1 MIHYVKQIPIEQ
13 NFSSVSKEIVI
24 GAGCFWGV
32 ERKFWDLPG
41 VLMTSVGYSGGDT
54 DNPTYEDVCYK
65 NTNHAEV
72 VKIIFNENEIGLEDI
87 LKVFWECHD
96 PTQGMR
102 QGNDIGT
109 QYRSVIYASDDYD
122 LDIAKKT
129 KDIYQKELVK
139 SGFKSNEVASITTEI
154 KLIDNYFLAEEYHQQ
169 YLAKNPNGYCG
180 IGGTG
185 CSFPNEY
192 FVYNTNLCH
201 LSSVG

>member
-1 MIHYVKQIPIEQ
+1 MIHYTKNISLESDVP
-13 NFSSVSKEIVI
+13 NNLKEIVL

-32 ERKFWDLPG
+32 EKKFWDLDG
-41 VLMTSVGYSGGDT
+41 VYLTSVGYSGGDT

-72 VKIIFNENEIGLEDI
+72 VKVIYDPNIIELKKI

-102 QGNDIGT
+102 QGNDVGS
-109 QYRSVIYASDDYD
+109 QYRSVIYSPDTSD
-122 LDIAKKT
+122 LDIANESKE
-129 KDIYQKELVK
+129 IYQKELEK
-139 SGFKSNEVASITTEI
+139 NNYSTITTEI
-154 KLIDNYFLAEEYHQQ
+154 DIVKNYFLAEEYHQQ

-185 CSFPNEY
+185 CTFPNE
-192 FVYNTNLCH
+192 
-201 LSSVG
+201 

>member
-72 VKIIFNENEIGLEDI
+72 VKIVFNKSEIGLENI

-102 QGNDIGT
+102 QGNDRGT
-109 QYRSVIYASDDYD
+109 QYLS
-122 LDIAKKT
+122 
-129 KDIYQKELVK
+129 
-139 SGFKSNEVASITTEI
+139 
-154 KLIDNYFLAEEYHQQ
+154 LIH
-169 YLAKNPNGYCG
+169 
-180 IGGTG
+180 I
-185 CSFPNEY
+185 
-192 FVYNTNLCH
+192 
-201 LSSVG
+201 